1 MNLSKIELYQKME
14 EIIERIGKDQFID
27 DLFDAMNSN
36 ELQENFEGITSDW
49 LLEKVKL
56 ENKEVSTL
64 DQAFSKIKE
73 KDFDVILTV
82 GAGDIDTL
90 SEKIINWLKA

>member
-36 ELQENFEGITSDW
+36 ELQENFEYIDRCNDSH
-49 LLEKVKL
+49 VF
-56 ENKEVSTL
+56 NS
-64 DQAFSKIKE
+64 KE
-73 KDFDVILTV
+73 KMYANV
-82 GAGDIDTL
+82 
-90 SEKIINWLKA
+90 SY